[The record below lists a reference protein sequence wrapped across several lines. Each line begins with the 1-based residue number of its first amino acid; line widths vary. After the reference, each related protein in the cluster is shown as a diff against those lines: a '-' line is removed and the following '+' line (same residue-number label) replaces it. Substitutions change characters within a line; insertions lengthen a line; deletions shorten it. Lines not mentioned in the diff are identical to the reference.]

1 MKIRLKTTF
10 KSIEEARKALC
21 QCDSCSECP
30 SGALGKAIT
39 PNYSRMN
46 EQFFV
51 TIRSTV
57 PLNKHYNCIVLDRLV
72 TRNEF
77 KTLSQMNP
85 TDFQS
90 IVKTSGYLNA
100 YWLKTTL
107 KDFD

>member
-1 MKIRLKTTF
+1 MLNILLLTDGVEYWKEKLCKLFSSYTISTDNNCVYITTCLA
-10 KSIEEARKALC
+10 SI
-21 QCDSCSECP
+21 
-30 SGALGKAIT
+30 
-39 PNYSRMN
+39 
-46 EQFFV
+46 

-85 TDFQS
+85 TDFPS